1 MSKEPAMA
9 TGLSTSTEL
18 PLSPSQVSE
27 ALRRHIAG
35 HFDAARISE
44 IGASFVAEHIVP
56 LRDLCPVGLLA
67 AIRAEANGLVERFGT
82 RHEHV
87 FAITDN
93 TPRNIVTVGQPVIK
107 DEGPLIDAFY
117 FSPVLRDFIASVVGE
132 QVHICPYPGEHYVV
146 SRLGKS
152 GDTHGWHWDDYT
164 YGFILVLEAPHY
176 TQGGFIQAV
185 ANTSW
190 NKEDPDVYGALIS
203 SQVRSYALEPGDA
216 YVIKTNTT
224 MHRVQP
230 IRGHD
235 RRTIVNMT
243 FASTA
248 DLSMSMTHETN
259 DVLFGGVGDLGPG
272 R

>member
-1 MSKEPAMA
+1 MA

-18 PLSPSQVSE
+18 PLSAAQVSQT
-27 ALRRHIAG
+27 LGRHIAG
-35 HFDAARISE
+35 HFDAATISQLRS
-44 IGASFVAEHIVP
+44 GFAAEHIVP
-56 LRDLCPVGLLA
+56 LRGLCPADLLA
-67 AIRAEANGLVERFGT
+67 ALTDEANGIVERFGT
-82 RHEHV
+82 RRELV
-87 FAITDN
+87 FSITDN

-117 FSPVLRDFIASVVGE
+117 FSPVLRDLLASVVGE
-132 QVHICPYPGEHYVV
+132 PLHICPYAGEHYVL
-146 SRLGKS
+146 SRLHKS

-176 TQGGFIQAV
+176 TQGGFVQAV
-185 ANTSW
+185 AGTCWDKQN
-190 NKEDPDVYGALIS
+190 PDVYGALLS
-203 SQVRSYALEPGDA
+203 SQVRSYWLRPGDA

-224 MHRVQP
+224 MHRVHP
-230 IRGHD
+230 IRGED

-248 DLSMSMTHETN
+248 DLAMPMTHETN
-259 DVLFGGVGDLGPG
+259 DALFGGVRRPG